1 MELPS
6 EFDSYA
12 VVVLRRPEN
21 ARDLPAEEEER
32 LQMRHVRY
40 IMSLVESREA
50 YAGGPLL
57 DGSDPSLVGLM
68 IFRAPL
74 DEARGLMNEDP
85 KVRAGQLVAETFM
98 WSFPAGQLDFERA
111 AERDD

>member
-1 MELPS
+1 VELPS

-12 VVVLRRPEN
+12 VVILRRPED
-21 ARDLPAEEEER
+21 ARELPPDEEER
-32 LQMRHVRY
+32 LQMRHVGY
-40 IMSLVESREA
+40 IVSLVESGAA

-57 DGSDPSLVGLM
+57 DGSDPSLVGLL

-74 DEARGLMNEDP
+74 DEARGLAGEDP
-85 KVRAGQLVAETFM
+85 KVRAGQLVAESFM

-111 AERDD
+111 TEHD

>member
-1 MELPS
+1 MELPT
-6 EFDSYA
+6 EFDTYA
-12 VVVLRRPEN
+12 VVVLRRPED
-21 ARDLPAEEEER
+21 APELPAEEEEA

-40 IMSLVESREA
+40 IMSLVESGEA

-57 DGSDPSLVGLM
+57 DASDPSLVGLM

-74 DEARGLMNEDP
+74 DEARGLANEDP
-85 KVRAGQLVAETFM
+85 KVRAGQLVAESFT
-98 WSFPAGQLDFERA
+98 WSFPAGQVDFERA